1 MSTWW
6 RLTKAGGLAVG
17 VAAAGAG
24 AVVAAEKIAVGRL
37 RLRPD
42 PAADEPLG
50 ELRGRPLTV
59 LADDGLP
66 LHAEISGP
74 DDAPVTIIFS
84 HGYTLNQDCWH
95 YQRRD
100 LDGHR
105 LVFWD
110 QRDHGR
116 SGRSQSGA
124 ATIAELGADL
134 KAVMDAA
141 APGPG
146 PVVLAGHSMG
156 GMAIMALAAQ
166 HPALFG
172 TKVAGAVL
180 ISTAARGLQDSS
192 PWMPSPIRPALS
204 RALPTVLNIA
214 ARGRQAA
221 LIEQGRR
228 ISADLAFLGTRI
240 YGFGEGEVSP
250 ATVSFLDQMIR
261 ATPIE
266 VLARF
271 CQALLTCDMR
281 DSLNT
286 LGQVPVIVM
295 VGERDRVVAP
305 RLGTEL
311 AAEVPGAQLIWV
323 PGGGHTLQL
332 ERPDLVT
339 DAIAGLLAQLGADG
353 ALSRSA

>member
-1 MSTWW
+1 MANW
-6 RLTKAGGLAVG
+6 RRISGVAGLVVG
-17 VAAAGAG
+17 AAAAGAG
-24 AVVAAEKIAVGRL
+24 ALVAAERIAVARLRTHGGRL
-37 RLRPD
+37 GN
-42 PAADEPLG
+42 EPFG
-50 ELRGRPLTV
+50 TLRGRELTV
-59 LADDGLP
+59 LGHDRVR
-66 LHAEISGP
+66 LHVEINGP
-74 DDAPVTIIFS
+74 DAAPVTVIFC

-116 SGRSQSGA
+116 SGRSPSGA

-134 KAVMDAA
+134 KAVIDAA
-141 APGPG
+141 APGRRPI
-146 PVVLAGHSMG
+146 VLVGHSMG
-156 GMAIMALAAQ
+156 GMTIMALADQ
-166 HPALFG
+166 HPAIFG
-172 TKVAGAVL
+172 SKVAGAVL
-180 ISTAARGLQDSS
+180 ISTAARGLHDSS
-192 PWMPSPIRPALS
+192 PWMPSPIRPTLS

-214 ARGRQAA
+214 ARGSQAA
-221 LIEQGRR
+221 LIEHGRR

-240 YGFGEGEVSP
+240 YGFGDGEVSP
-250 ATVSFLDQMIR
+250 ATVSFLDEMIR

-266 VLARF
+266 VVARF

-295 VGERDRVVAP
+295 VGEKDRVVAP

-311 AAEVPGAQLIWV
+311 AAEIPGAQLIWV
-323 PGGGHTLQL
+323 PGGGHTLPL

-339 DAIAGLLAQLGADG
+339 DAIAGLLAQLGAG
-353 ALSRSA
+353 GGLPRSA